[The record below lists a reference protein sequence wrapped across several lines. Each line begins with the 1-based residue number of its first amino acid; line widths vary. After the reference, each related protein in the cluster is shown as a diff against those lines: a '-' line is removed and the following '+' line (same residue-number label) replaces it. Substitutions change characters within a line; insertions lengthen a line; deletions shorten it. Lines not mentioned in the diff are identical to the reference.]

1 MKDDTVVVHLTKCAD
16 KTTIA
21 SAKIAKFIS
30 DEYEL
35 PLVDGPGQFKKQY
48 RNIIYVNS
56 MGAFAH
62 PDLRRELAEQA
73 RHCDRLIYVQND
85 YNVHPISQ
93 VQKVVRDERG
103 WSHDFPFTKGE
114 IFLWGTVPE
123 FVFKPGDLYLNWNQL
138 TYTPSPRREPHS
150 GPYSGS
156 VFYWGACRP
165 GRKDAFARLLFGCY
179 GHANFPVVISCAT
192 KVRNKFAEIPES
204 YTGLQHERPTEVSF
218 VRPFKSIEELQQYG
232 CTIYME
238 DEASND
244 LYTSPA
250 NRFYEALS
258 ADLFMFVD
266 DIAAH
271 TLKRAGYEVPPEWI
285 ISTPADIKKVGLP
298 VPVAHRNKQAMLWRY
313 KAEEGLEELKQ
324 KGAQA
329 VWGLRKK
336 LKK

>member
-1 MKDDTVVVHLTKCAD
+1 MSDTVVVHLTKCAE

-21 SAKIAKFIS
+21 SAKIAKFLAEAH
-30 DEYEL
+30 DL

-62 PDLRRELAEQA
+62 ADLRRELAGQS
-73 RHCDRLIYVQND
+73 RNCDRLIYVQND

-123 FVFKPGDLYLNWNQL
+123 YLIRPGDLYLNWNQL
-138 TYTPSPRREPHS
+138 TYNPLARSKPPS
-150 GPYSGS
+150 GPHKGS

-179 GHANFPVVISCAT
+179 GHAHLPVVISCAT
-192 KVRNKFAEIPES
+192 KVRSKFEEIPKE
-204 YTGLQHERPTEVSF
+204 YKDWIYDLPTEVSY
-218 VRPFKSIEELQQYG
+218 VKPFKRLEELQEYG

-238 DEASND
+238 DETSND
-244 LYTSPA
+244 VYTSPA

-271 TLKRAGYEVPPEWI
+271 TLKRAGYEVPPEWVI
-285 ISTPADIKKVGLP
+285 KTPADIKRVGLP
-298 VPVAHRNKQAMLWRY
+298 VPVAQRNKQAMLWKY
-313 KAEEGLEELKQ
+313 KAEEGLTD
-324 KGAQA
+324 
-329 VWGLRKK
+329 LRKNSA
-336 LKK
+336 LAISGLN